1 MDIYCINKSQ
11 KRSFNIFILI
21 IDNIINFNTLYE
33 MKEKDKKKILKKI
46 RRDESLEIQKQVDL
60 REKIHINKKKY
71 KRKNKHKDDGR

>member
-21 IDNIINFNTLYE
+21 IDNIISFNTLYE

-71 KRKNKHKDDGR
+71 TRKRKYKDER

>member
-21 IDNIINFNTLYE
+21 IDIIISFNTLYE

-46 RRDESLEIQKQVDL
+46 RRDESLEVQKQVDL

-71 KRKNKHKDDGR
+71 TRKRKHKDER

>member
-1 MDIYCINKSQ
+1 
-11 KRSFNIFILI
+11 
-21 IDNIINFNTLYE
+21 

>member
-71 KRKNKHKDDGR
+71 TRKRKYKDER